1 MFFLFWFISI
11 LYFVLVVSVMKN
23 RIQNGHLIIEFGMSI
38 SFFLALKMVIF
49 IILFKMATICQ
60 FFFKNLLFEKKINSY
75 ICYVMV
81 YCNQSNEAD
90 IEKSVNDMEN
100 KT

>member
-11 LYFVLVVSVMKN
+11 LDFVLVVSVMKN
-23 RIQNGHLIIEFGMSI
+23 RIQNGCHLIIEFGMSI
-38 SFFLALKMVIF
+38 SFFLALKVVIF

-60 FFFKNLLFEKKINSY
+60 FKKINSY

-90 IEKSVNDMEN
+90 IEKV
-100 KT
+100 